1 MYFCAP
7 NTHAHILWMLL
18 YRKNTPSK
26 QLNNNGRA
34 DTYEQYLEPKFI
46 VKYLFTC
53 QVRRNGHRAAEKA
66 TTLV

>member
-34 DTYEQYLEPKFI
+34 DTYEQYLEHKFM
-46 VKYLFTC
+46 VKYFFYL
-53 QVRRNGHRAAEKA
+53 
-66 TTLV
+66 